1 MVISSLREVNG
12 KTLTKYLEKIFASH
26 HNEAFAG
33 EARDNEI
40 RHGDNFLTELASPP
54 LELDG
59 DGGGG
64 GDVEYTSDYTMKTI
78 P

>member
-1 MVISSLREVNG
+1 M
-12 KTLTKYLEKIFASH
+12 TKYFEKIFASH

-40 RHGDNFLTELASPP
+40 RHGDNFFTELASPP

-59 DGGGG
+59 DG
-64 GDVEYTSDYTMKTI
+64 DVEYTTDYTMKTI

>member
-1 MVISSLREVNG
+1 M
-12 KTLTKYLEKIFASH
+12 TKYFEKIFASH

-40 RHGDNFLTELASPP
+40 RHGDNFFTELASPP

-59 DGGGG
+59 DHD
-64 GDVEYTSDYTMKTI
+64 GDVEYTTDYTMKTI

>member
-1 MVISSLREVNG
+1 M
-12 KTLTKYLEKIFASH
+12 TKYFEKIFASH

-40 RHGDNFLTELASPP
+40 RHGDNFLTELARPP

-59 DGGGG
+59 DDD
-64 GDVEYTSDYTMKTI
+64 GDVEYTTDYRMKTI

>member
-1 MVISSLREVNG
+1 M
-12 KTLTKYLEKIFASH
+12 TKYLEKIFASH

-40 RHGDNFLTELASPP
+40 RHGDNFLTELARPP

-59 DGGGG
+59 DDDDY
-64 GDVEYTSDYTMKTI
+64 GDDDGDGDGEYTTDYTMKTI

>member
-1 MVISSLREVNG
+1 M
-12 KTLTKYLEKIFASH
+12 TKYFEKIFASH

-40 RHGDNFLTELASPP
+40 RHGDNFFTELASPP

-59 DGGGG
+59 DGDVD
-64 GDVEYTSDYTMKTI
+64 GDGEYTTDYTMKTI

>member
-1 MVISSLREVNG
+1 M
-12 KTLTKYLEKIFASH
+12 TKYFEKIFASH

-59 DGGGG
+59 DDD
-64 GDVEYTSDYTMKTI
+64 GDGDGDDYGDGDGDGEYTSDFK
-78 P
+78 